1 MEVQQWCIA
10 ARSARTLYTARLS
23 TLTFNFILSLEGD
36 WFNSKAKSNT
46 QKNTDVQCNKEMCK

>member
-1 MEVQQWCIA
+1 MGGGVEVQQWCIA

-36 WFNSKAKSNT
+36 WFYSKAKSNT
-46 QKNTDVQCNKEMCK
+46 HTVRIINVV